1 MSTTRQRDVI
11 QLVASECNS
20 FAERFFAEHCR
31 HFQEL
36 SSGDVGSIE
45 QKAEWFD
52 IYKRF
57 EAEAELTVQNAL
69 MLWGVV
75 QAKTFE
81 HEFIEAA
88 MQSDA
93 LNDYLSLTEY
103 PMFVKRM
110 WREIQQKRE
119 RDAKLGEDRVASPK
133 FRRQISNRPNTPL
146 EDSVLSER
154 LAALD
159 QRLAEIETERNA
171 LLLER
176 RHLVGRDVMPDTSET
191 LKREI
196 NLQRYRE
203 EIGLD

>member
-1 MSTTRQRDVI
+1 MATRQRDVI

-20 FAERFFAEHCR
+20 FAERFFAEHRR
-31 HFQEL
+31 HFEEL
-36 SSGDVGSIE
+36 SSDDVGSAE
-45 QKAEWFD
+45 QKAEWFQ
-52 IYKRF
+52 IFKRF

-69 MLWGVV
+69 MLWGAV

-81 HEFIEAA
+81 QEFIEAA

-119 RDAKLGEDRVASPK
+119 RDAKLGEDRVTSPK
-133 FRRQISNRPNTPL
+133 FRRQTSNRPTTPL
-146 EDSVLSER
+146 EDSMLSER